1 MSDPARTHRKK
12 IRAWQIATIIAVV
25 GLIIFV
31 PLIVFGQ
38 FRLDLAYRLG
48 LAPGEGVERIAGA
61 KDGVTLIVIPFK
73 LPGETARDPYR
84 NRAQFLASAT
94 TSGSVTELT
103 NLSTGKKLQIQLK
116 SLDFIAATEDGKH
129 VLMREGNPPGSSR
142 SVLIDV
148 ATDAVTELPT
158 GTTTP
163 DLAGD
168 WNTPVWQK
176 TAGICGPRSV
186 TGVYLA
192 CFPSPAFAHY
202 LAGDWQLD
210 LQIYGD
216 YRHKQDVFRGRGLLP
231 SIGFNADDTAVYFQN
246 EHGIWR
252 ASIDRSRFEG

>member
-1 MSDPARTHRKK
+1 MSDPASTHRKKK
-12 IRAWQIATIIAVV
+12 IRAWQIATVIAVV
-25 GLIIFV
+25 GLIIAV

-48 LAPGEGVERIAGA
+48 LAPGEGVEQIASA

-73 LPGETARDPYR
+73 LPGDAARDPYR
-84 NRAQFLASAT
+84 NRAQFLANAT
-94 TSGSVTELT
+94 GTGTQLT
-103 NLSTGKKLQIQLK
+103 NLSTGKKLPIQLK
-116 SLDFIAATEDGKH
+116 SLDFITATEDGTH

-142 SVLIDV
+142 SVLIDI
-148 ATDAVTELPT
+148 ATDAVTELPA

-176 TAGICGPRSV
+176 TAAVCGPRSV
-186 TGVYLA
+186 TGVYIA

-210 LQIYGD
+210 LQVYGD
-216 YRHKQDVFRGRGLLP
+216 YRQKQEIFRGRGLLP
-231 SIGFNADDTAVYFQN
+231 SVGFNADDTVIYLQN

-252 ASIDRSRFEG
+252 ATIDRSRFRS